1 MLRVAKD
8 RFGGTLFQD
17 HTLVH
22 EHDALAHIAGEGHLM
37 RHDEHGHAL
46 VRKVLHDG
54 EHLADHFRVKRA
66 CRLVEQKHLGVHGK
80 CTCNGDTLLLAA
92 GELTRLGVDVGRHA
106 DLFQIPH
113 GLLLRLGLTA
123 AKHLHLADHAVFQ
136 NRHIIEQIKRLE
148 HHADVGAVFR
158 GVDAFTGDIFA
169 VVENVAARWRFEQ
182 IHAAQQRRFAGAGRA
197 DDGDH
202 VAFFDIKVDIAQDF
216 VRAKGLAQVPDLK
229 NIVCHISDPPC
240 CVRI

>member
-66 CRLVEQKHLGVHGK
+66 CRLVEQKHLRVHGK
-80 CTCNGDTLLLAA
+80 CTRNGDTLLLAA

-106 DLFQIPH
+106 DLFKVPH
-113 GLLLRLGLTA
+113 GLLLCLGLTA

-136 NRHIIEQIKRLE
+136 NRHIIEQIK
-148 HHADVGAVFR
+148 
-158 GVDAFTGDIFA
+158 
-169 VVENVAARWRFEQ
+169 
-182 IHAAQQRRFAGAGRA
+182 
-197 DDGDH
+197 
-202 VAFFDIKVDIAQDF
+202 
-216 VRAKGLAQVPDLK
+216 
-229 NIVCHISDPPC
+229 
-240 CVRI
+240 